1 MISLIKNIDIKFF
14 NFHKLTF
21 IKKLFQ
27 KNIFYSCF
35 FVLIIFLIIFLVND
49 RPNIV
54 ISYLSSKSGL
64 VVKEVK
70 LSGRV
75 NADLDEIINLMS
87 VKNNYPIALV
97 NIEKIKNRL
106 ETNGWVKHAF
116 VRRNLPSE
124 IEIRLVERTP
134 FALWSINNETLLV
147 SKDGSVIT
155 NKQLEE
161 FKKYFLII
169 GENAN
174 IHALELMQVIK
185 SDLELFSKIISAT
198 RIGDRRWNINFEN
211 GVTVMLPE
219 LNLLE
224 AWERLKTMNKNSK
237 IFERE
242 IVSLDFRIN
251 DRVIIKLENSLPIKK
266 YNKGEPT

>member
-1 MISLIKNIDIKFF
+1 MISLIKNIDFKLF
-14 NFHKLTF
+14 NFHKITF
-21 IKKLFQ
+21 MKKLFQ
-27 KNIFYSCF
+27 KNIFYSSF
-35 FVLIIFLIIFLVND
+35 IILTVLLIIFLINY
-49 RPNIV
+49 RPNII

-70 LSGRV
+70 LSGRI

-87 VKNNYPIALV
+87 VKNNSPITLV
-97 NIEKIKNRL
+97 NIEKIKNRI
-106 ETNGWVKHAF
+106 ETHGWIKHAF

-124 IEIRLVERTP
+124 IHIRLVERTP
-134 FALWSINNETLLV
+134 FALWSLNNETVLI

-155 NKQLEE
+155 DKELEN
-161 FKKYFLII
+161 FKRYFLII

-174 IHALELMQVIK
+174 IHVLELMQVIK
-185 SDLELFSKIISAT
+185 SDIDLFSKVISAT
-198 RIGDRRWNINFEN
+198 RIGDRRWNINFEK

-219 LNLLE
+219 KNSLE
-224 AWERLKTMNKNSK
+224 AWKRLKVMHKKSK
-237 IFERE
+237 VLDRE
-242 IVSLDFRIN
+242 IISLDFRIK